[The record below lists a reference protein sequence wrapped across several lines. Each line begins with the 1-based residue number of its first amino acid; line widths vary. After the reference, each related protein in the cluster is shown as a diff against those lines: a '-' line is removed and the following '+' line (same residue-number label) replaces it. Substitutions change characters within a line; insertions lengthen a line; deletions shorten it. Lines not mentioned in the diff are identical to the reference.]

1 MKPESTKKS
10 GSHKTV
16 QEEVKSEFRKVTDD
30 LWDAR
35 IRTALIFRQDM
46 YVCRTCLN
54 FFSKD
59 DGPHDHPTEQV
70 FQLAQLCTTKTI
82 TNEDSFF
89 LALWADALSLWTSLG
104 VILTPGFST
113 KHVQPPP
120 VKPEVRCDSQN
131 QWLQTRVFL
140 LEQQIV
146 TMSEA
151 VKQLNAE
158 NHHMKAENNSLL
170 QQVLHMK
177 HTDQSIQWR
186 ARQHLEALQGLLT
199 PDFAPDTDKTPLSK

>member
-1 MKPESTKKS
+1 M
-10 GSHKTV
+10 
-16 QEEVKSEFRKVTDD
+16 
-30 LWDAR
+30 
-35 IRTALIFRQDM
+35 
-46 YVCRTCLN
+46 
-54 FFSKD
+54 
-59 DGPHDHPTEQV
+59 
-70 FQLAQLCTTKTI
+70 FQLAQLCATKTI

-89 LALWADALSLWTSLG
+89 LALWSDALTLWTSLG

-113 KHVQPPP
+113 NHVQPPP

-177 HTDQSIQWR
+177 HSNESIQWR
-186 ARQHLEALQGLLT
+186 ALQHLEALQGLLT
-199 PDFAPDTDKTPLSK
+199 PDFAPDVTARDPSK